1 MKPARGLLE
10 PGKQGSLGNQEPRH
24 QAATAE
30 KKKEEKLTK
39 VGGDATPKSHT
50 AVTKDLSG
58 FVVSESAPSP
68 PIDSCK
74 REFLGAGPG

>member
-30 KKKEEKLTK
+30 KKKLTK
-39 VGGDATPKSHT
+39 VGGDATPKPHT

-74 REFLGAGPG
+74 MEFLGAGPG

>member
-1 MKPARGLLE
+1 MD
-10 PGKQGSLGNQEPRH
+10 
-24 QAATAE
+24 
-30 KKKEEKLTK
+30 
-39 VGGDATPKSHT
+39 GDATPKSHT

-74 REFLGAGPG
+74 MEFLGAGPG

>member
-1 MKPARGLLE
+1 MPSETCQGPETGR
-10 PGKQGSLGNQEPRH
+10 PGSPGNQEPRH

-30 KKKEEKLTK
+30 KIKKMTK
-39 VGGDATPKSHT
+39 MGGDATPESHT

-58 FVVSESAPSP
+58 FAVSESAPLP

-74 REFLGAGPG
+74 MEFVGAGPG